1 MKDNLS
7 DILYILLVLLVPL
20 LSSITKARKK
30 KSMEKGPLQG
40 DAPSES
46 RLESF
51 LKQFEEELA
60 PVADKKAEA
69 DDDFIPREG
78 MVNAEPEYQDS
89 LLKEVMAR
97 QESYRD
103 ISPSFA
109 SQAATSADETETAGL
124 YETSDLRPDT
134 TDEAGHPDDILAS
147 LRDLDMLKK
156 AVVFKEILDP
166 KYRS

>member
-20 LSSITKARKK
+20 LSSLTKARRK
-30 KSMEKGPLQG
+30 KSAEKGPQQG
-40 DAPSES
+40 TAPSES

-51 LKQFEEELA
+51 LRQFEEELA
-60 PVADKKAEA
+60 PVTEEKAEA
-69 DDDFIPREG
+69 ADDFIPREG

-109 SQAATSADETETAGL
+109 SQAATSADETGTAGL
-124 YETSDLRPDT
+124 HNPSDQRPDT
-134 TDEAGHPDDILAS
+134 TEEAGHSDDILAS
-147 LRDLDMLKK
+147 LRDMDMLKR
-156 AVVFKEILDP
+156 AVVYKEILDP

>member
-20 LSSITKARKK
+20 LSSITKARRK
-30 KSMEKGPLQG
+30 KSAGKGHLQG
-40 DAPSES
+40 NAPSES
-46 RLESF
+46 HLESF
-51 LKQFEEELA
+51 LKQFEEELK
-60 PVADKKAEA
+60 PVTDEKAEA

-89 LLKEVMAR
+89 LIKEVMAR

-109 SQAATSADETETAGL
+109 SQATISADETGTAGL
-124 YETSDLRPDT
+124 YEPSDQHPDT
-134 TDEAGHPDDILAS
+134 IEEAGHPDDLFAS
-147 LRDLDMLKK
+147 LRDMDMLKK
-156 AVVFKEILDP
+156 AVVYKEILDP